1 MIIKEAAGLPPL
13 ARRLNILI
21 TGGRAPVALELAR
34 QLHGV
39 GHQVY
44 AADSISRYL
53 CRASR
58 AVKEAA
64 VLPPPRQQ
72 PQAFVETLESLLVR
86 WQIDLLI
93 PTCEEIFHI
102 ARERERLQRHCRVL
116 APELD
121 LLHQLH
127 HKGEFIR
134 LAEQLGLQVP
144 DTEVITS
151 VEAWRSAEALGMGR
165 RGLTQQTNATK
176 ETDEI
181 EEIKETVE
189 IELAEHTDPANPKG
203 NIDDHCK
210 SAGSGLV
217 FKPAYSRFASR
228 VILPS
233 SAGAPRK
240 RQFADRALRE
250 AAWAQISPS
259 SPWIAQEYI
268 QGTAWCTYSVAYEGN
283 VVAHA
288 NYECRYR
295 TGEAGASVHFRQA
308 EHPEAYAWV
317 QQFISGLGYSGQ
329 ISFDFIQEEDGTL
342 YPLECN
348 PRATS
353 GIHLFT
359 AKDGLA
365 AALTDPERLLQT
377 GRTVT
382 PTPGVAAMISLAMLG
397 CGLKNNR
404 SSQDWRTWMT
414 ALRGARDVIWHREDR
429 GPAVEQLRMVYQAWR
444 RSRQLGITVTEA
456 LTQDIEWNGET

>member
-1 MIIKEAAGLPPL
+1 MIIKEAAGLPSTT
-13 ARRLNILI
+13 RTLNILI

-34 QLHGV
+34 QLHGA

-58 AVKEAA
+58 AVKAAA

-72 PQAFVETLESLLVR
+72 PQAFVEALESLLVR

-102 ARERERLQRHCRVL
+102 ARERERLQRHCQVL

-144 DTEVITS
+144 DTEIIAS
-151 VEAWRSAEALGMGR
+151 VEAWRSAEALGM
-165 RGLTQQTNATK
+165 
-176 ETDEI
+176 
-181 EEIKETVE
+181 
-189 IELAEHTDPANPKG
+189 
-203 NIDDHCK
+203 
-210 SAGSGLV
+210 GSGLV

-233 SAGAPRK
+233 SAGVSRK
-240 RQFADRALRE
+240 RQSADRALRE
-250 AAWAQISPS
+250 AAWEQISSS
-259 SPWIAQEYI
+259 SPWIVQEYI
-268 QGTAWCTYSVAYEGN
+268 QGAAWCTYSVAYEGN

-295 TGEAGASVHFRQA
+295 TGGAGASVHFRQR
-308 EHPEAYAWV
+308 EHPEAYTWV
-317 QQFISGLGYSGQ
+317 QQFISGIGYSGQ
-329 ISFDFIQEEDGTL
+329 ISFDFIQAKDGTL

-359 AKDGLA
+359 ETDGLA

-382 PTPGVAAMISLAMLG
+382 PTPGAAAMITLAMLG
-397 CGLKNNR
+397 CGLKDHRNG
-404 SSQDWRTWMT
+404 QDWRTWT
-414 ALRGARDVIWHREDR
+414 TELRGAHDVIWRREDR
-429 GPAVEQLRMVYQAWR
+429 GPAVEQLRMIYHAWR
-444 RSRQLGITVTEA
+444 LSRRLGITVTEA

>member
-13 ARRLNILI
+13 AGRLNILI
-21 TGGRAPVALELAR
+21 TGGRAPVALELVR
-34 QLHGV
+34 QLHCA

-53 CRASR
+53 CRASS

-72 PQAFVETLESLLVR
+72 PQAFVEALESLLVR

-144 DTEVITS
+144 DTEIIAS
-151 VEAWRSAEALGMGR
+151 VEAWRSAEALG
-165 RGLTQQTNATK
+165 
-176 ETDEI
+176 I
-181 EEIKETVE
+181 
-189 IELAEHTDPANPKG
+189 
-203 NIDDHCK
+203 
-210 SAGSGLV
+210 GSGLV

-240 RQFADRALRE
+240 RQSADRVLRE

-259 SPWIAQEYI
+259 NPWIAQKYI
-268 QGTAWCTYSVAYEGN
+268 QGTAWCTYSVAYEGSI
-283 VVAHA
+283 VAHA

-295 TGEAGASVHFRQA
+295 TGDAGASVHFQQA
-308 EHPEAYAWV
+308 EQPEAYAWV
-317 QQFISGLGYSGQ
+317 QQFVAAVGYSGQ
-329 ISFDFIQEEDGTL
+329 ISFDFIQAEDGTL

-353 GIHLFT
+353 GTHLFT

-365 AALTDPERLLQT
+365 VALTDPDWLLEAK
-377 GRTVT
+377 RTVT
-382 PTPGVAAMISLAMLG
+382 PTPGAAAMISLAMLG
-397 CGLKNNR
+397 CGLKENR
-404 SSQDWRTWMT
+404 SRQDWRTWIT

-429 GPAVEQLRMVYQAWR
+429 GPAVEQLYMVYQAWR
-444 RSRQLGITVTEA
+444 LSRRLGITVTEA